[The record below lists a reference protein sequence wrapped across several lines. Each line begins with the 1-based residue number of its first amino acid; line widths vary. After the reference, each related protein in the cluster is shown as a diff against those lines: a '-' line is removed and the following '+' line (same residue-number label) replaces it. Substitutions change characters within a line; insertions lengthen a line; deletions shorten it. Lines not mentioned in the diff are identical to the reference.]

1 VPRPRGPPTGRKSA
15 LPQLARN
22 QFNFNSIN
30 DFARVAGSSL
40 VEKAGNLG
48 SECFMAHT
56 KWPCPQI
63 QFLSHSPP
71 THRGPDPLPT
81 FLLGLFGAQPL
92 TLTLEFGICRFLSP
106 RKNGMINVRG
116 VAINLNPLYSEFAYI
131 EY

>member
-1 VPRPRGPPTGRKSA
+1 